1 MHATAQQP
9 LRAPH
14 GASAH
19 YESHRSEQTTL
30 NRLSQQHPANFSGQT
45 EGQSKASTGSEL
57 PRSIKADL
65 HASQE
70 CGILARGARS

>member
-14 GASAH
+14 GDSAH

-30 NRLSQQHPANFSGQT
+30 NRLSQQHPASFSGQT
-45 EGQSKASTGSEL
+45 EGQTKASTGSEL
-57 PRSIKADL
+57 PRSIKAEFD
-65 HASQE
+65 ASPE
-70 CGILARGARS
+70 CGILARGACS